1 VRAGGSHAV
10 DARVY
15 RAGMPNAASS
25 PVRAGVLVW
34 NQYTEWPAMRDTAV
48 EAERLG
54 YHSLWTWDH
63 LYPILGSPDGP
74 MLEGYMVLGGWSQVT
89 SRVTLG
95 LMVGANTF
103 RNPGLVVKQ
112 VTTLDH
118 LSEGR
123 AVLGL
128 GAAWFEIEHTAFGID
143 FGRSVGDRVDW
154 LDEAVELIHGMLR
167 DGRAT
172 ARAVRYHA
180 QAVRND
186 PPPLQRRLPILVGG
200 VGERKT
206 LRTVARYADAW
217 NAAQVTPEQARQK
230 ADVLRRW
237 CDELGRDFDDIERS
251 ISLGPILVRDDP
263 AEAAR
268 AVQHIKDH
276 NRGTQREFAT
286 GSAAQLAERWQ
297 GYVDAGFRHLVAH
310 LAAPYDAETL
320 ERFASEVI
328 PALS

>member
-1 VRAGGSHAV
+1 MVSATNR
-10 DARVY
+10 
-15 RAGMPNAASS
+15 
-25 PVRAGVLVW
+25 PVRAGALVW
-34 NQYTEWPAMRDTAV
+34 NQYTDWPAMRDTAV

-74 MLEGYMVLGGWSQVT
+74 MLEAYMILGGWSQVT

-103 RNPGLVVKQ
+103 RNPALVVKQ

-118 LSEGR
+118 LSAGR

-128 GAAWFEIEHTAFGID
+128 GAAWFEHEHAAFGID
-143 FGRSVGDRVDW
+143 FGRSAGERVDR

-167 DGRAT
+167 DGQAT
-172 ARAVRYHA
+172 ARHVHYHA
-180 QAVRND
+180 VGVRNE
-186 PPPLQRRLPILVGG
+186 PPPLQGRLPILVGG

-217 NAAQVTPEQARQK
+217 NAAQVTPEQARHK

-237 CDELGRDFDDIERS
+237 CDELGRDVDTIERS

-268 AVQHIKDH
+268 VVRHIKEH

-286 GSAAQLAERWQ
+286 GSPAQLAERWQ

-310 LAAPYDAETL
+310 LAPPYDAETL
-320 ERFASEVI
+320 ERFVTQVI
-328 PALS
+328 PALSA